1 MLCISALV
9 FRKINQMTADMA
21 PDCWKQLRGFLF
33 SQPTGSI
40 DGNHP
45 ADTAFTGGGC
55 PRTGDKEEIDTGIL
69 RLSDGPGQGMAAK
82 AAKKPE

>member
-1 MLCISALV
+1 
-9 FRKINQMTADMA
+9 MA

-33 SQPTGSI
+33 YQPTGTI

-45 ADTAFTGGGC
+45 ADTAFTGGGH
-55 PRTGDKEEIDTGIL
+55 PLTGDKEKIDTGIL
-69 RLSDGPGQGMAAK
+69 RLSDGHGQGMAAK